1 MTFFLRRSD
10 FWGASMHTSVVELEQ
25 RRNDFGGGGRA
36 PPGRSCRTD
45 LGTTTRGR
53 RRECC
58 SAGGILIPA
67 RGCARRR
74 DAVVHRNPSSPS
86 RFTREPT
93 AAGGVGGDATA
104 VPQAAG
110 RRPRFFFPKG
120 RAPRSASRANADPQP
135 RTVGVGLSAG
145 RIQHAVDED
154 QLSVPVDEVYHV

>member
-1 MTFFLRRSD
+1 
-10 FWGASMHTSVVELEQ
+10 MHTSVVELEQ

-53 RRECC
+53 RWECC

-135 RTVGVGLSAG
+135 RTVGVGL
-145 RIQHAVDED
+145 RP
-154 QLSVPVDEVYHV
+154 LSSWPPYAEVGPQRSDCSVNLSPYRRTRVR